1 MSIRTY
7 RYVPP
12 RRWQTYLKACLE
24 ILYPQYCPVC
34 HHLLAPEMER
44 ICPDCLLSLPLYH
57 DKLLHAADRLEGGA
71 FPFDQLLAGYQFSR
85 NNAVQEVVHSIKYHR
100 ALGITLGR
108 VLAHRFALSPARYD
122 LLIPIATHPKREA
135 LRGYNQAEAIARGV
149 SMASGIPV
157 ATEALIRNGRHSQ
170 TMLGREDR
178 LRLMVGAF
186 SLSRDVPAE
195 GSRLLLVDDVLT
207 TGATLVAA
215 ADTLALTAPESL
227 TALVLAVDE

>member
-34 HHLLAPEMER
+34 HHLLALEMEG

-85 NNAVQEVVHSIKYHR
+85 NNAVQEVSEITQKNKRSI
-100 ALGITLGR
+100 
-108 VLAHRFALSPARYD
+108 
-122 LLIPIATHPKREA
+122 EA
-135 LRGYNQAEAIARGV
+135 LAE
-149 SMASGIPV
+149 
-157 ATEALIRNGRHSQ
+157 E
-170 TMLGREDR
+170 
-178 LRLMVGAF
+178 VGKF
-186 SLSRDVPAE
+186 KV
-195 GSRLLLVDDVLT
+195 
-207 TGATLVAA
+207 
-215 ADTLALTAPESL
+215 
-227 TALVLAVDE
+227 

>member
-7 RYVPP
+7 RYVPH

-34 HHLLAPEMER
+34 HHLLAPEMEG

-85 NNAVQEVVHSIKYHR
+85 NNAVQEVVHSIKYQRNR

-122 LLIPIATHPKREA
+122 L
-135 LRGYNQAEAIARGV
+135 
-149 SMASGIPV
+149 
-157 ATEALIRNGRHSQ
+157 
-170 TMLGREDR
+170 
-178 LRLMVGAF
+178 F
-186 SLSRDVPAE
+186 
-195 GSRLLLVDDVLT
+195 LLLRI
-207 TGATLVAA
+207 
-215 ADTLALTAPESL
+215 PKEKP
-227 TALVLAVDE
+227 